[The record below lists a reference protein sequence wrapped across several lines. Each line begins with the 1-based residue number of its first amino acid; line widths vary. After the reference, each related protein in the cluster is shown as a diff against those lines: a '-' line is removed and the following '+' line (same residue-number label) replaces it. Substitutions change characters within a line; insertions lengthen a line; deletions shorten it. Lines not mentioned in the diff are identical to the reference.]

1 MRPEMGRGDDV
12 ARRPLCWI
20 LSCSVLLLPVKQR
33 TGTLQCQGWR
43 VSHDLPQRLSKEVPN
58 SILIVFHG
66 FFLIRKKWDGGKLS
80 DVHRLSSV

>member
-1 MRPEMGRGDDV
+1 MLDIKLLSIAV
-12 ARRPLCWI
+12 A
-20 LSCSVLLLPVKQR
+20 SEDKR